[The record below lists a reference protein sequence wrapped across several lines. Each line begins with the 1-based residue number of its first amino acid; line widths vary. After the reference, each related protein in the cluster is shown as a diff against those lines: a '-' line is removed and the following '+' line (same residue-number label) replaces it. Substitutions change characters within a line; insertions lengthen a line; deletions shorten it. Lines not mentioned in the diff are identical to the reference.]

1 MKWKNLL
8 DKGKKIVDERGGVD
22 SLKQDAEELKKIATG
37 KGSMSDKAKQAAAA
51 LKDPGARGGEGEDRP
66 QPAADKP
73 QGPAPAQAPPPA
85 PEQAQKQGKAK
96 P

>member
-8 DKGKKIVDERGGVD
+8 DKGKKIVDDRGGVD

-51 LKDPGARGGEGEDRP
+51 LKDPGARGGEGEGGAK
-66 QPAADKP
+66 PAEDKP
-73 QGPAPAQAPPPA
+73 QGQEPGPAQG
-85 PEQAQKQGKAK
+85 QDKAK